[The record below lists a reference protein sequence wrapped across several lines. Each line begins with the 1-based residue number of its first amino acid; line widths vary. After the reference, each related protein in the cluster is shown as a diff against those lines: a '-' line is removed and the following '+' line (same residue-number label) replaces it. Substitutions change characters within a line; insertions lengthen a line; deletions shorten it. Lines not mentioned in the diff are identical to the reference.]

1 MRAASR
7 AFILA
12 CAGFG
17 LSAGSA
23 QAADVRLGQALYETH
38 CGACHYERVH
48 SRKKSVITSLAALKL
63 EVAKWA
69 AQTDRRFTA
78 GELEDIIEYLNR
90 SHYRIAK

>member
-78 GELEDIIEYLNR
+78 GELEDIIEYLNQ

>member
-1 MRAASR
+1 MRAASL
-7 AFILA
+7 ALILA

-17 LSAGSA
+17 LYAGAA
-23 QAADVRLGQALYETH
+23 QAADARLGQELYETH
-38 CGACHYERVH
+38 CGGCHYERLH

-78 GELEDIIEYLNR
+78 GELEDIIEYLNQ